1 MRIDV
6 WSDFGCPF
14 CVIGKRKLENALGMF
29 AMRDKVEVVYRSYQ
43 LDPHAQNRTLTAE
56 QLARE
61 KGMTVENLKIKQ
73 AQVAEMIKREAGL
86 DVSYDTVII
95 ANTFDGHRLVH
106 FGAEAGK
113 GAELTER
120 LIRAYLSQSMNIAD
134 RNVLAS
140 IGSEAGL
147 HEEGIAEMLESDA
160 YKDAVKADFAEAKML
175 KITSVPTF
183 VFNNNYA
190 ISGAQSEEVFL
201 NALNSVWEEENKL
214 QSLKLEGQSQG
225 DDSCADGT
233 CNVMK

>member
-1 MRIDV
+1 MRIEV

-14 CVIGKRKLENALGMF
+14 CVIGKRKLENALGKF

-43 LDPHAQNRTLTAE
+43 LDPNAQNRTVTAE

-86 DVSYDTVII
+86 NVSYDKVII
-95 ANTFDGHRLVH
+95 ANTFDGHRLVQYA
-106 FGAEAGK
+106 AEAGK

-120 LIRAYLSQSMNIAD
+120 LIRAYLADSMNIAD
-134 RNVLAS
+134 HKVLAS

-147 HEEGIAEMLESDA
+147 HEEEVAKMLASDA
-160 YKDAVKADFAEAKML
+160 YKDAVKADITEAKML
-175 KITSVPTF
+175 NISSVPAF
-183 VFNNNYA
+183 VFNNKYA

-201 NALNSVWEEENKL
+201 NALHSVWEEENRL
-214 QSLKLEGQSQG
+214 QSMEIKSPSEG